1 MLRLLLLSF
10 LCVVSTCV
18 PAQLALR
25 AAYPEVREADGQV
38 LPLAWLGGLNAPQYN
53 QADLDGDGLDELV
66 LFDRAGDA
74 LLALRGDGQGNY
86 QPAPELTAGFPTDLT
101 DWILLRDYDADG
113 IQDLFAY
120 SFDFEGFRVYRGR
133 RAADGLL
140 TYPAEPTYRGL
151 RYPLGNGTTAAIFVT
166 NLDYPNVDDVDGD
179 GDLDILTFSVGGG
192 YLEYYQNQS
201 VERGFGT
208 DTLIYTLA
216 DDCWGGFF
224 ESGQG
229 PALSLASGPGACFR
243 SVRGEEVERR
253 HAGSTTLT
261 LDVTGNGLK
270 DVLLGDISYESITLG
285 RNTGSREEAYISSQH
300 PSWPAES
307 TPVEVNI
314 FPGIYAVDVDQDGVD
329 DLVASPSQTLNTENV
344 DVGWYYRNAGTQAV
358 PNFVFQDSQQFVRQ
372 SIDYGNQSLPAAFD
386 YDGDGRPDLV
396 VGNNDEYTDGR
407 NLNSQLRLLRNVG
420 TPGGPAAFVF
430 VQEDYLGLSQFQN
443 ETSALAPAFGDL
455 DGDGDEDAVVGERGG
470 RLIYLENTAG
480 PGRTATFAAPVFGY
494 MDIDVGQLSKPALAD
509 LDRDGLTDL
518 LIGEF
523 RGRIQYYRN
532 VGTPGAPRFDSDVTA
547 AGNQAQLGGI
557 NTNTPGSSTG
567 HPAPVVLT
575 YPDRFVLL
583 TGNRAGF
590 LEAYEFTEP
599 TTAFTPLS
607 RQVDGL
613 DLGAFTVPAAAD
625 FNQDGQIEL
634 VLGNQRGG
642 LTYLSSNLAAEAP
655 TSLFRT
661 SQPTLQFTAFPN
673 PTTGQLVLS
682 GWAGPQVERI
692 TVMNELGQSVQQF
705 GPTRHSRVTVDLSAL
720 PAGVYVVTVVTGA
733 GVGSRKVVKGGKG
746 E

>member
-1 MLRLLLLSF
+1 M
-10 LCVVSTCV
+10 
-18 PAQLALR
+18 
-25 AAYPEVREADGQV
+25 
-38 LPLAWLGGLNAPQYN
+38 
-53 QADLDGDGLDELV
+53 
-66 LFDRAGDA
+66 
-74 LLALRGDGQGNY
+74 
-86 QPAPELTAGFPTDLT
+86 
-101 DWILLRDYDADG
+101 
-113 IQDLFAY
+113 
-120 SFDFEGFRVYRGR
+120 
-133 RAADGLL
+133 
-140 TYPAEPTYRGL
+140 
-151 RYPLGNGTTAAIFVT
+151 
-166 NLDYPNVDDVDGD
+166 
-179 GDLDILTFSVGGG
+179 
-192 YLEYYQNQS
+192 
-201 VERGFGT
+201 
-208 DTLIYTLA
+208 
-216 DDCWGGFF
+216 
-224 ESGQG
+224 
-229 PALSLASGPGACFR
+229 
-243 SVRGEEVERR
+243 
-253 HAGSTTLT
+253 
-261 LDVTGNGLK
+261 
-270 DVLLGDISYESITLG
+270 
-285 RNTGSREEAYISSQH
+285 
-300 PSWPAES
+300 
-307 TPVEVNI
+307 
-314 FPGIYAVDVDQDGVD
+314 
-329 DLVASPSQTLNTENV
+329 
-344 DVGWYYRNAGTQAV
+344 
-358 PNFVFQDSQQFVRQ
+358 RQ

-532 VGTPGAPRFDSDVTA
+532 VGTQGAPRFDPDVTA
-547 AGNQAQLGGI
+547 AGNQVQLGGL